1 MCRRCCSSKRRK
13 LAKINDRRFVVVVFR
28 HRGSQMRRGRIQPG
42 NPGSTRA
49 ATSLQ
54 LAAAVLLA
62 AVLGA
67 CGGSGKST
75 APQVAGPAKAAVTAT
90 PTDPDD
96 ADMVTAVSSANSTT
110 PLALKFRIGEQPR
123 NGEPVHVQLA
133 IVPDPAVD
141 IDALH
146 IAMQVSDG
154 LKLDSPPEVNYAEP
168 ARGRNQH
175 FEALVHATKTGV
187 LSLYV
192 TVLVDTAD
200 ASLTRN
206 YTVPLIVLDSSH

>member
-1 MCRRCCSSKRRK
+1 
-13 LAKINDRRFVVVVFR
+13 
-28 HRGSQMRRGRIQPG
+28 
-42 NPGSTRA
+42 
-49 ATSLQ
+49 
-54 LAAAVLLA
+54 
-62 AVLGA
+62 
-67 CGGSGKST
+67 
-75 APQVAGPAKAAVTAT
+75 
-90 PTDPDD
+90 
-96 ADMVTAVSSANSTT
+96 MVSAVSGGNSIT

-154 LKLDSPPEVNYAEP
+154 LKLDSPPEVNYADP
-168 ARGRNQH
+168 ARGKSQH

-206 YTVPLIVLDSSH
+206 YTVPLIVLDSSR

>member
-1 MCRRCCSSKRRK
+1 
-13 LAKINDRRFVVVVFR
+13 
-28 HRGSQMRRGRIQPG
+28 
-42 NPGSTRA
+42 
-49 ATSLQ
+49 LQ
-54 LAAAVLLA
+54 LAAAAFLA
-62 AVLGA
+62 AVLAA

-75 APQVAGPAKAAVTAT
+75 APQVAGPAKPTVTAA
-90 PTDPDD
+90 PIDPDD
-96 ADMVTAVSSANSTT
+96 ADMVSAVSGSNSTT
-110 PLALKFRIGEQPR
+110 PLSLKFRIGEQPR
-123 NGEPVHVQLA
+123 NGAPVHVQLA

-146 IAMQVSDG
+146 VAMQVSDG
-154 LKLDSPPEVNYAEP
+154 LKLDSPPQVNYAEP

-187 LSLYV
+187 QSLYV

-206 YTVPLIVLDSSH
+206 YTVPLIVMDSSR